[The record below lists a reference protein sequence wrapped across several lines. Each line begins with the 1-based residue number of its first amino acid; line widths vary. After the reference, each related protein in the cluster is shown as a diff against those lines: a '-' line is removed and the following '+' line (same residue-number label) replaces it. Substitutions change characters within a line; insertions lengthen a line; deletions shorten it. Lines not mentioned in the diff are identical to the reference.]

1 MLSIPELGAAIDE
14 HAAIR
19 RIRRMQ
25 PAGGVGD
32 KLFPPTYPPKREG
45 PPRHVFERR
54 RLDDREVWC
63 VLIDSVQSQANR
75 MEEALLAAAAEEA
88 IPLPYVTVDFRE
100 AGLQPPEQITS
111 LDAPHRVYDA
121 IIRDSLLDDVPFM
134 ESEQGLRRRRR
145 RQPRC
150 WKSRHRRYCSGL
162 GIARAKAAGWEP
174 SSRVRWC
181 RRSWVWIRRSVGLL
195 YTSTLRSTPSG
206 SMRRQGSSGQ
216 GS

>member
-1 MLSIPELGAAIDE
+1 MLSIPELGAAMRGSGE

-32 KLFPPTYPPKREG
+32 KLFPPTYPAEREG

-63 VLIDSVQSQANR
+63 VLTLAGLDSVQSQANR
-75 MEEALLAAAAEEA
+75 MEEALLAAAAEQA

-100 AGLQPPEQITS
+100 AGLQPLQQITS

-121 IIRDSLLDDVPFM
+121 IIRDSPSLLDDVPFM
-134 ESEQGLRRRRR
+134 DSEQGRRLRRGDAGGGNRAAGNLAIG
-145 RQPRC
+145 C
-150 WKSRHRRYCSGL
+150 CCSGL

-174 SSRVRWC
+174 SSRARWC
-181 RRSWVWIRRSVGLL
+181 RRSWVWIRRS
-195 YTSTLRSTPSG
+195 RN
-206 SMRRQGSSGQ
+206 
-216 GS
+216 